1 MDRPLG
7 AAPFGLEGC
16 GFLGWDMRN
25 KLVRIYGHGHMHFV
39 TFSCYR
45 RQALL
50 GSVGTRSLF
59 VAVLGEVR
67 RRYQFRLVGFV
78 VMPEHV
84 HLLMSEP
91 GKGDPSKVI
100 QALKQTVSRRLRSKS
115 GRKIVGI
122 QLPLSLVGEDS
133 YPHFWQH
140 RFYDFNVWSDE
151 KKIEK
156 LEYMHQNPVKRGLV
170 QDPKDWAWS
179 SYGFYAGGE
188 DGLVKIDLM

>member
-1 MDRPLG
+1 V
-7 AAPFGLEGC
+7 
-16 GFLGWDMRN
+16 WDIRN
-25 KLVRIYGHGHMHFV
+25 KLVRIYGQGHLHFI

-45 RQALL
+45 RQSLL
-50 GSVGTRSLF
+50 GKVRARNLF
-59 VAVLGEVR
+59 VTVLGEVR
-67 RRYQFRLVGFV
+67 RRYQFCLVGFV

-91 GKGDPSKVI
+91 KKGNPSKVI

-115 GRKIVGI
+115 AGN
-122 QLPLSLVGEDS
+122 QLPLSFVGEES

-140 RFYDFNVWSDE
+140 RFYDFNVWSNE

-170 QDPKDWAWS
+170 QNPKDWAWS
-179 SYGFYAGGE
+179 SYGFYSGATRGW
-188 DGLVKIDLM
+188 

>member
-1 MDRPLG
+1 
-7 AAPFGLEGC
+7 
-16 GFLGWDMRN
+16 
-25 KLVRIYGHGHMHFV
+25 
-39 TFSCYR
+39 
-45 RQALL
+45 LL